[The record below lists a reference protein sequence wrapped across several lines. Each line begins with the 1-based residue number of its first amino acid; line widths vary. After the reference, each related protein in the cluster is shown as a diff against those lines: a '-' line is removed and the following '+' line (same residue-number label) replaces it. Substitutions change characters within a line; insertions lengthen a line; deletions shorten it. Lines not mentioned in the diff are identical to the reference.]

1 MDPSTRNSAS
11 QRYVLMSVVAIDGQ
25 RTLMFLKASCL
36 FKELKALLAST
47 NKTATQFSSLNTIFM
62 VCTAASIPACRL
74 IALNKNPGV
83 RPIGICEVVRR
94 IISKAILSIT
104 SGDIQDA
111 AGSLQLCA
119 GQM

>member
-11 QRYVLMSVVAIDGQ
+11 QRYMLMSVVAIDGQ
-25 RTLMFLKASCL
+25 RTLMLLKASCR

-47 NKTATQFSSLNTIFM
+47 NKTASQFSSLNTIFM
-62 VCTAASIPACRL
+62 VCTAAFIPACRL

-94 IISKAILSIT
+94 IISKAILPIT
-104 SGDIQDA
+104 RGDIQDT